1 MAVNVIVASAAPSPV
16 MNPSPD
22 VDDNV
27 SRPLETDCVSFT
39 AADRIRIRDAD
50 RISIGAGEVQAHA
63 FRRRLRG
70 GTVFIGGRVRIQL
83 GVRLNENAVR
93 IARAVAVPPEEQ
105 RVPAPRGG
113 GGLLIHGVVAVTRN
127 SPPSVAPAA
136 VNA

>member
-63 FRRRLRG
+63 FRRRLRR
-70 GTVFIGGRVRIQL
+70 GTVFIGGGFGFSL
-83 GVRLNENAVR
+83 AYG
-93 IARAVAVPPEEQ
+93 
-105 RVPAPRGG
+105 
-113 GGLLIHGVVAVTRN
+113 
-127 SPPSVAPAA
+127 
-136 VNA
+136 